1 MIARTQYA
9 RTQYWYCIISA
20 ALFSVLFSL
29 GFLIL
34 SGFFPPPS
42 PSLSAME
49 VAEFYRTNNLSIK
62 IGMSLAFTGACC
74 TLPLVVAISTVMNK
88 ADQDGWFLT
97 ATQAVS
103 GTVALFL
110 FILPYFFWL
119 LAAFRPDRN
128 PEITQI
134 FNDIGWIMLTTPVAP
149 FMIQLS
155 CICLCALKDKRP
167 RPFLPRWASYLGL
180 WVAIGAV
187 PGIFIPL
194 YHDGP
199 FAWNG
204 LLSFWLPLG
213 VIVFWGGL
221 LTLHFLGLGFKR
233 DSAKS
238 SFNNLREA

>member
-1 MIARTQYA
+1 MIA

-20 ALFSVLFSL
+20 ALFSVLFPL
-29 GFLIL
+29 GFFIL

-42 PSLSAME
+42 PSLPATE
-49 VAEFYRTNNLSIK
+49 VADFYLANNLAIK
-62 IGMSLAFTGACC
+62 IGMSLAFTGGCC
-74 TLPLVVAISTVMNK
+74 TLPLVVAISTAMKK
-88 ADQDGWFLT
+88 AEQDGWFLT
-97 ATQAVS
+97 ATQLVS

-110 FILPYFFWL
+110 FILPFFFWL

-134 FNDIGWIMLTTPVAP
+134 FNDLGWIMLTTPVAP

-155 CICLCALKDKRP
+155 CICLCALKDTRP
-167 RPFLPRWASYLGL
+167 RPLLPRWASYLGL

-213 VIVFWGGL
+213 VIAFWGGL
-221 LTLHFLGLGFKR
+221 LALYFFGQRVKKG
-233 DSAKS
+233 SVKS
-238 SFNNLREA
+238 SLDHLQEA